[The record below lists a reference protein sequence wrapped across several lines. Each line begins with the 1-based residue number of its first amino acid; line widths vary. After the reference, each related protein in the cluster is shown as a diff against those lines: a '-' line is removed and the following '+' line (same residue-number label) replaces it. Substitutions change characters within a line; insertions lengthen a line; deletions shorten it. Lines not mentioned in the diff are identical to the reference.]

1 MSLTLLLISFIYHFF
16 PSSHPVPEEVISG
29 PGHKVLICGQQQFS
43 HSFPPTYPAR
53 CLGRASRCF
62 ILAWLWLPARP
73 PTPMTPSFPH
83 QLSQRSTEA
92 PFLQAKYSYPVAEHS
107 SGVGVSWEVERV
119 REAQEI
125 LFSTKLLWGKEPSLS
140 GCHGDF

>member
-1 MSLTLLLISFIYHFF
+1 MV
-16 PSSHPVPEEVISG
+16 SS
-29 PGHKVLICGQQQFS
+29 
-43 HSFPPTYPAR
+43 SFPIPFLPLTQPGAW
-53 CLGRASRCF
+53 GEPSRCF

-125 LFSTKLLWGKEPSLS
+125 LFSTKLLSGQRTKPLRLSWGFLVMSEETFFYSFKLCSTNKICLS
-140 GCHGDF
+140 NVVSCFKRLLF